1 MCPGGP
7 GRDHGCPWDAHSSDS
22 RFRGPCNAGRKPR
35 LAAPSVP
42 PTPSWACPQLLS
54 LDLRCPRARLQCLTG
69 PAPGPLPV
77 LWPHLE
83 GRPRGAPGPAL
94 LFLLQ
99 PWQAAW
105 LCTKRC
111 SSLWRQPL
119 QPAAQN
125 RGQDADRASGGG
137 HKALRPGARP
147 ACFFPSPPF
156 QDGSVRIRG
165 QEEQAG
171 PWASLRLP
179 STPEL

>member
-1 MCPGGP
+1 MPSWAWQGP
-7 GRDHGCPWDAHSSDS
+7 RLPLGYPQHDS
-22 RFRGPCNAGRKPR
+22 KFRGPCIAGRKPR

-54 LDLRCPRARLQCLTG
+54 LDLHCPRARLQCLTG

-83 GRPRGAPGPAL
+83 GRPHGAPGPAL

-105 LCTKRC
+105 LCPKRC
-111 SSLWRQPL
+111 SSLLRQPL

-147 ACFFPSPPF
+147 ACFFPSPPS
-156 QDGSVRIRG
+156 QDGSVQIRG
-165 QEEQAG
+165 REEQAG